1 MGVKVNTKEVQ
12 RLFEEMLDLP
22 KEIMATSGKYFKSIT
37 PIDKGNARRNTS
49 TRNLTI
55 KANYGYAND
64 LNNGTSRQAPD
75 GMSDPTVD
83 FINKEFA
90 QEIKRL

>member
-1 MGVKVNTKEVQ
+1 MGVKINTKQVQ
-12 RLFEEMLDLP
+12 RLFDEMLDLP

-37 PIDKGNARRNTS
+37 PIDKGNARRNTF

-55 KANYGYAND
+55 KANYGYAGELD
-64 LNNGTSRQAPD
+64 DGKSKQARN
-75 GMSDPTVD
+75 GMSDPTID
-83 FINKEFA
+83 IINKEFA